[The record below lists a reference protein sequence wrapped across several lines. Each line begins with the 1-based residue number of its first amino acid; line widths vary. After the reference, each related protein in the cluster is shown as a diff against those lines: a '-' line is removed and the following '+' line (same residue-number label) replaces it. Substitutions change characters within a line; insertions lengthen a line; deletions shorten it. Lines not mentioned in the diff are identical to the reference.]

1 MSIRIPLR
9 RVGEAAASRW
19 QSPRMRG
26 SATGYVRSAEATR
39 GRQRAHVRS
48 RSACCATTSSLRR
61 PGHRRTGP
69 RPPRR
74 VTRMRSTRTTAATG
88 GCATRTRSP
97 PPDNRSDSC
106 SGAPRTRRADVIRA
120 SYELEPPE
128 AAETLA
134 LIESV
139 GRADGPEHVRARV
152 VERRGNTA
160 VLEFPAATGD
170 VALLVSSL
178 FAGEWADSAAFS
190 RCRLVA
196 VDWPDGVLPGPAF
209 EAPERV
215 LVGAIVKPSLGLS
228 PAEVAVTAG
237 RLAAAGADLVKD
249 DELLGN
255 PDSCPLEERVRAV
268 AAVGVNY
275 AANVTGP
282 TETLLARAARV
293 VELGAGAVMI
303 NAFGQGLDA
312 LRALREA
319 ELGVPIFAHRVG
331 AALWARNPSFGVA
344 PAVVAEL
351 TRLCGA
357 DYVQVGSFTGTVYD
371 PPDDVRA
378 QIRAC
383 HRPLGAAKRSVAVIG
398 GGVAPD
404 NAAAQLDAAGPRSGG
419 MVLFGSAAYDG
430 PRPQNE
436 LQSAEKNANAP
447 DKNQRAA
454 R

>member
-1 MSIRIPLR
+1 
-9 RVGEAAASRW
+9 
-19 QSPRMRG
+19 
-26 SATGYVRSAEATR
+26 
-39 GRQRAHVRS
+39 
-48 RSACCATTSSLRR
+48 
-61 PGHRRTGP
+61 
-69 RPPRR
+69 
-74 VTRMRSTRTTAATG
+74 
-88 GCATRTRSP
+88 
-97 PPDNRSDSC
+97 
-106 SGAPRTRRADVIRA
+106 VIRA
-120 SYELEPPE
+120 TYELDPPE

-152 VERRGNTA
+152 VELRGNTA
-160 VLEFPAATGD
+160 ALEFPAATGD

-178 FAGEWADSAAFS
+178 FAGEWADSSAFN

-196 VDWPDGVLPGPAF
+196 VDWPDGFLPGPAF
-209 EAPERV
+209 EAPDRV

-255 PDSCPLEERVRAV
+255 PDDCPLEERVRAV
-268 AAVGVNY
+268 AAAGVNY

-282 TETLLARAARV
+282 LETLLARAARV

-303 NAFGQGLDA
+303 NVFGQGVDA

-357 DYVQVGSFTGTVYD
+357 DYVQVGSFSGTVYD
-371 PPDDVRA
+371 AADDVRA
-378 QIRAC
+378 QIHAC
-383 HRPLGAAKRSVAVIG
+383 HRPLARANRSVAVVG

-404 NAAAQLDAAGPRSGG
+404 NAAEQLTAAGTRSGV

-430 PRPQNE
+430 SRPKNE
-436 LQSAEKNANAP
+436 LEIA
-447 DKNQRAA
+447 
-454 R
+454 